1 MLKIVKILN
10 NNAVI
15 VRDEGEEKI
24 AIGSGV
30 GFNKKKQD
38 LVPPEKI
45 EKLFVLKENSK
56 LHDLL
61 LRIPE
66 EHFVLAESI
75 LAYAEQHLDTKLN
88 EHVLLALSDHLS
100 FAIEREQQG
109 LRVQN
114 KLLPEIKILYKKEFE
129 VGLWALEQIKN
140 RLHLDMPVD
149 EAGFIALHIHTMKMK
164 AYDLQE
170 TIRYT
175 AMVKEMVDIVRRHL
189 NVSLEEDEISY
200 ERLLYHLRF
209 ALNRAAKEA
218 PHSMDEEMLAMIKR
232 KFQRSFA
239 CAEEMGAWLASKY
252 GLHLPEEELGY
263 IALHIERLRDR

>member
-15 VRDEGEEKI
+15 VRDKGEEKI

-30 GFNKKKQD
+30 GFHKKKQD
-38 LVPPEKI
+38 PVPVEKI
-45 EKLFVLKENSK
+45 EKLFVLRENQK
-56 LHDLL
+56 LYDLL
-61 LRIPE
+61 LHIPE

-75 LAYAEQHLDTKLN
+75 LLYAEQYLETKLN

-100 FAIEREQQG
+100 FAIERVQQG
-109 LRVQN
+109 LRIQN

-129 VGLWALEQIKN
+129 VGLWALEQVKKK
-140 RLHLDMPVD
+140 LHLAMPVD

-164 AYDLQE
+164 EYDLQE
-170 TIRYT
+170 TVRSTSMI
-175 AMVKEMVDIVRRHL
+175 KEMIELVKDQLH
-189 NVSLEEDEISY
+189 VSFEEDEISY

-209 ALNRAAKEA
+209 ALNRAAKQA

-232 KFQRSFA
+232 KFQHSFA
-239 CAEEMGAWLASKY
+239 CATEMGKHLSVKY
-252 GLHLPEEELGY
+252 GRHLPEEELGY
-263 IALHIERLRDR
+263 IALHIERLRER